1 MEDREKNYGVAG
13 DRESVGPEPAGADS
27 ADTDQVGAEKTAT
40 DQATADHATA
50 DQADPPKAEPEASDP
65 AGNDPVGY
73 GPAGY
78 DPVGY
83 GPVGSVEAGP
93 VGPQIREER
102 TWSILAH
109 LSTFLN
115 VFTLFLG
122 PVAAAI
128 LWLVYKDR
136 SERIAFNALQ
146 AALYQGAWI
155 AFLFIGWAVTGLL
168 TVILIG
174 FLFVP
179 VMVILT
185 LVPLVHGAYA
195 AYRVSKDG
203 EYRYPLVADLIER

>member
-13 DRESVGPEPAGADS
+13 DREPVGPEPAGADP
-27 ADTDQVGAEKTAT
+27 ADTGQVGAEKAAT
-40 DQATADHATA
+40 DQATA
-50 DQADPPKAEPEASDP
+50 DQADPPQAEPEASGPAENDP
-65 AGNDPVGY
+65 AGY

-83 GPVGSVEAGP
+83 GPVGSVGIGP
-93 VGPQIREER
+93 VGPQTREEK
-102 TWSILAH
+102 TWSVLAH